1 MSSLSRRRFLVGC
14 GQTLASLTLAGAARR
29 ASARSARAVIETTDL
44 GGGLKLLTGAGCNVV
59 AMPGPDGALLV
70 DGGLAEHSGKLLSA
84 ATHATRARR
93 VHTLINTHWHPEQTG
108 SNERVGRSGGT
119 IFSHEKTRL
128 WLGRASPLTGTELTY
143 GPLPISARP
152 TQTTRGDGSLD
163 FGGRRVDYGYL
174 PQAHTDG
181 DLYVHFRE
189 QDVLVTGGPFA
200 GNGWPLLDIRN
211 GAWIG
216 GTMRAFEKLS
226 AVVGSATRVV
236 SANGAALASRADI
249 ERQRDMYT
257 AVYNRLMDEL
267 NKGMG
272 PDDVVAKRIAQDF
285 EPAMGDAS
293 TFLNLAFRSLALAY
307 APD

>member
-1 MSSLSRRRFLVGC
+1 MSILSRRGFLVGC
-14 GQTLASLTLAGAARR
+14 GQTFGSLALLGV
-29 ASARSARAVIETTDL
+29 SARALARAGQASIVSTDL
-44 GGGLKLLTGAGCNVV
+44 GGGLTLLSGAGCNVV
-59 AMPGPDGALLV
+59 ALASTEGALLV
-70 DGGLAEHSGKLLSA
+70 DGGLAEHSAGLLSA
-84 ATHATRARR
+84 ATRATRAKR

-108 SNERVGRSGGT
+108 SNERVGRDGGV
-119 IFSHEKTRL
+119 IFSHENTRL
-128 WLGRASPLTGTELTY
+128 WLGRASRLTGSDSTY
-143 GPLPISARP
+143 GPLAPKGRP

-163 FGGRRVDYGYL
+163 FGGQRIDYGYL

-189 QDVLVTGGPFA
+189 QDVLVAGGPFA

-216 GTMRAFEKLS
+216 GTMRAFEKLA
-226 AVVGSATRVV
+226 AVAGPKTRVV
-236 SANGAALASRADI
+236 SAQGSSLGARADI
-249 ERQRDMYT
+249 ERHRDMYT
-257 AVYNRLMDEL
+257 TLYNRLMDEL

-272 PDDVVAKRIAQDF
+272 PDDVVAKRVAQEY

-293 TFLNLAFRSLALAY
+293 AFLDLAFRSLALAY

>member
-1 MSSLSRRRFLVGC
+1 MSFRSRRGFLVAC
-14 GQTLASLTLAGAARR
+14 GLSLAGLAGSAQ
-29 ASARSARAVIETTDL
+29 ARSRSAPLEATDL
-44 GGGLKLLTGAGCNVV
+44 GGGLSLLTGAGCNVV
-59 AMPGPDGALLV
+59 ALSGPEGALLV
-70 DGGLAEHSGKLLSA
+70 DGGLAAHSAKLLRA
-84 ATHATRARR
+84 ATHATGTKR

-108 SNERVGRSGGT
+108 SNERVGRSGGL

-128 WLGRASPLTGTELTY
+128 WLGRASPLIRTELTY
-143 GPLPISARP
+143 GPLAPAGRP
-152 TQTTRGDGSLD
+152 SKTTRGDGSLD
-163 FGGRRVDYGYL
+163 FAAQRIDYGYL

-226 AVVGSATRVV
+226 AVVGPKTRVV
-236 SANGAALASRADI
+236 SANGSSLAARADI
-249 ERQRDMYT
+249 ERHREMYT
-257 AVYNRLMDEL
+257 TLYNRLMDEL

-272 PDDVVAKRIAQDF
+272 PDDVVAKRVARDY
-285 EPAMGDAS
+285 EPALGDAS